1 VKPERDREVVA
12 GDERQ
17 EGSRPQ
23 RCGTATDEEETFAG
37 WSASGDIGPGP
48 RSFGFDDRPE
58 RNLAN
63 PDLVPAA
70 TCREP

>member
-23 RCGTATDEEETFAG
+23 RCGTAADEEETFAG
-37 WSASGDIGPGP
+37 WNASGDIGPGP
-48 RSFGFDDRPE
+48 RSFGFDDRPDE
-58 RNLAN
+58 NLAN